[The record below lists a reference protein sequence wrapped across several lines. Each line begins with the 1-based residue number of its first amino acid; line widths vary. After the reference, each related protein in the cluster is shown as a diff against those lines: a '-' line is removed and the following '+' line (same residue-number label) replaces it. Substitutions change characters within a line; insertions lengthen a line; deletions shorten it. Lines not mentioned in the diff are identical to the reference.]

1 MPKPTVVIS
10 EPIAENP
17 QCWIQKQ
24 AQVLYADA
32 GNRQALFDH
41 LAHAQAL
48 IVRTYT
54 IVDQELLDHAPELR
68 VIARAGVGL
77 DNIDLCAC
85 HQRGICVVH
94 TPRANTQAVVEYVTS
109 MMLTSLRTITWVRP
123 QDSAQDWHAMRD
135 LAITPRSCVGAR
147 LGIIGLGNIG
157 SSLARVATALG
168 MEVVYSDLLEI
179 DEHQRAGAI
188 PVNLEE
194 LIATSEVISVHVDGR
209 AGNKNLL
216 NKSFFDLLQSD
227 AIVINSSRGFVLDE
241 QAASVYALANPEV
254 QLILDVHSPEPIAHD
269 SPLVGLPN
277 VICTPHIAAGTKSA
291 KEQMSWVVRDVMRV
305 LNGHEPEFP
314 APVPSE

>member
-1 MPKPTVVIS
+1 MSKPTVVIS

-17 QCWIQKQ
+17 QRWIQER
-24 AQVLYADA
+24 AEIIRADA
-32 GNRQALFDH
+32 GGRQALFDH

-54 IVDQELLDHAPELR
+54 IVDQELLDHAPMLR

-77 DNIDLCAC
+77 DNIDLRAC
-85 HQRGICVVH
+85 DQRGICVVH

-109 MMLTSLRTITWVRP
+109 MMLTSLRTITRVRP
-123 QDSAQDWHAMRD
+123 RASAQDWHAMRD

-147 LGIIGLGNIG
+147 LGIIGFGNIG
-157 SSLARVATALG
+157 SSLACVATALG
-168 MEVVYSDLLEI
+168 METVYCDLLEI

-188 PVNLEE
+188 PVSLEE
-194 LIATSEVISVHVDGR
+194 LAATSEVISVHVDGR

-216 NKSFFDLLQSD
+216 NKSFFDLLRSD

-241 QAASVYALANPEV
+241 QAACAYAHANPQA

-305 LNGHEPEFP
+305 LDGQEPEFP
-314 APVPSE
+314 AGLPGE